1 MEKRWEFKNDPDPY
15 IIEDLVSQTRLPS
28 TILKL
33 LVARGYKNKE
43 DIETFLHPEDVEY
56 HDPFS
61 MKDMEKAVERVI
73 SALVNR
79 ENILIWGDYDV
90 DGITSTSILYLFFL
104 RRLGLKVDYVIPNRE
119 SDGYGLSNEGILK
132 ASNND
137 VNLIITVDCGI
148 TSVQEVNYAKKLGI
162 DIIIT
167 DHHEPDNELPNAYAV
182 IDPKRNDCNY
192 PFKHL
197 AGVGVAFKLIQGILL
212 NNDMPL
218 KISSKFINITAIGT
232 AADIVPM
239 TGENRKIVYEG
250 LQNLGN
256 CPNIGL
262 STLLKKLNF
271 YGKDVKVNNIL
282 FGLAPRI
289 NAVGRMGDAGRAVN
303 LLITNDFDEAE
314 RIVENLE
321 QENKRRREYDSD
333 TLKEAI
339 KILEEVDNFDPKIDK
354 AIVVANE
361 NWHVGVIGIV
371 ASRLVEKYYRPS
383 VVISINDGVGKGSC
397 RSISGINIY
406 EVLTECYELDL
417 LEKENFGGH
426 NYAAGFEIDSKNI
439 PEFKKKFNEI
449 ISRTTPD
456 KDFKPFLALNLK
468 IDFNDIDQEM
478 MNNLYLFEPFGPY
491 NEQPIFATENVDI
504 VGEVRIV
511 GSKVDSNNRKLRAKG
526 NHLRMK
532 LRQNG
537 IVFDAIGFNLADK
550 YDLVNDLRSN
560 LKFAYLIEENNWN
573 GSSYIQ
579 LKIKDILA

>member
-1 MEKRWEFKNDPDPY
+1 MEKRWEFKDDPEPN
-15 IIEDLVSQTRLPS
+15 IIDELISQTGFSLP
-28 TILKL
+28 ILKL
-33 LVARGYKNKE
+33 LVSRGYTKPE
-43 DIETFLHPEDVEY
+43 DIETFLHPENVEY
-56 HDPFS
+56 HDPFL
-61 MKDMEKAVERVI
+61 MKDMDKAVERI
-73 SALVNR
+73 TDALVDR

-104 RRLGLKVDYVIPNRE
+104 RRLGLKVDYAIPNRE
-119 SDGYGLSNEGILK
+119 SEGYGLSKEGILQ
-132 ASNND
+132 ASKD
-137 VNLIITVDCGI
+137 GVDLIITVDCGI
-148 TSVQEVNYAKKLGI
+148 TSVQEVAYAKTLGI
-162 DIIIT
+162 DVIIT
-167 DHHEPDNELPNAYAV
+167 DHHEPDNELPDAYAI
-182 IDPKRNDCNY
+182 IDPKRTDCNY
-192 PFKHL
+192 PYKHL
-197 AGVGVAFKLIQGILL
+197 AGVGVAFKLIQGILAS
-212 NNDMPL
+212 NDMPQ
-218 KISSKFINITAIGT
+218 KISDKFINITAIGT

-250 LQNLGN
+250 LETLGN

-271 YGKDVKVNNIL
+271 YGNKVKVNHIL

-303 LLITNDFDEAE
+303 LLITNDTHDAND
-314 RIVENLE
+314 IVEELE
-321 QENKRRREYDSD
+321 RENKRRREHDAE
-333 TLKEAI
+333 TLSEAI
-339 KILEEVDNFDPKIDK
+339 NILEGVDNFNPKTDK
-354 AIVVANE
+354 AIVVACE

-383 VVISINDGVGKGSC
+383 VVISINDGIGKGSC

-406 EVLTECYELDL
+406 EVLRECYELNL
-417 LEKENFGGH
+417 LEQENFGGH
-426 NYAAGFEIDSKNI
+426 NYAAGFEIDSAKI

-456 KDFKPFLALNLK
+456 KDFKPFLKIDLK

-478 MNNLYLFEPFGPY
+478 MDNLYLFEPFGPY
-491 NEQPIFATENVDI
+491 NDQPVFATENVDI
-504 VGEVRIV
+504 VGDVRIV
-511 GSKVDSNNRKLRAKG
+511 GSKVDENNRKMKAKG

-537 IVFDAIGFNLADK
+537 IVFDAIGFNLANK
-550 YDLVNDLRSN
+550 FDLVNDLRSN

>member
-1 MEKRWEFKNDPDPY
+1 VEKRWEFKNDPETH
-15 IIEDLVSQTRLPS
+15 IIDELASQTGLPLP
-28 TILKL
+28 ILKL
-33 LVARGYKNKE
+33 LVSRGYKKPE
-43 DIETFLHPEDVEY
+43 DIETFLHPENVEY
-56 HDPFS
+56 HDPFL
-61 MKDMEKAVERVI
+61 MKDMDKAVERI
-73 SALVNR
+73 TDALVDR

-104 RRLGLKVDYVIPNRE
+104 RRLGLKVNYAIPNRE
-119 SDGYGLSNEGILK
+119 SEGYGLSKEGILQ
-132 ASNND
+132 ASKD
-137 VNLIITVDCGI
+137 GVDLIITVDCGI
-148 TSVQEVNYAKKLGI
+148 TSVKEVEYAKTLGI
-162 DIIIT
+162 DVIIT
-167 DHHEPDNELPNAYAV
+167 DHHEPDSELPPAYAI
-182 IDPKRNDCNY
+182 IDPKRNDCDY
-192 PFKHL
+192 PYKHL
-197 AGVGVAFKLIQGILL
+197 AGVGVAFKLIQGILAS
-212 NNDMPL
+212 NDMPA
-218 KISSKFINITAIGT
+218 KISDKFINIAAIGT

-250 LQNLGN
+250 LETLGN

-271 YGKDVKVNNIL
+271 YGNKVKVNHIL

-303 LLITNDFDEAE
+303 LLITNDMHEAND
-314 RIVENLE
+314 IVANLE
-321 QENKRRREYDSD
+321 EENKRRRSHDAE
-333 TLKEAI
+333 TLREAI
-339 KILEEVDNFDPKIDK
+339 DILEGVDNFNPKTDK
-354 AIVVANE
+354 AIVVACE

-383 VVISINDGVGKGSC
+383 VVISINDGIGKGSC

-406 EVLTECYELDL
+406 EVLRECYELNL
-417 LEKENFGGH
+417 LEQENFGGH

-456 KDFKPFLALNLK
+456 KDFKPFLKVDLR

-478 MNNLYLFEPFGPY
+478 MDSLYLFEPFGPY
-491 NEQPIFATENVDI
+491 NDQPVFATENIDL
-504 VGEVRIV
+504 VGDVRIV
-511 GSKVDSNNRKLRAKG
+511 GSKVDENNHKVKAKG

-550 YDLVNDLRSN
+550 FDLVNDLRSN
-560 LKFAYLIEENNWN
+560 LKYAYLIEENNWN

>member
-1 MEKRWEFKNDPDPY
+1 MEKRWELKNDPEPY
-15 IIEDLVSQTRLPS
+15 ITDDLKSQTGLPS
-28 TILKL
+28 AILKL
-33 LVARGYKNKE
+33 LVSRGYKTQE
-43 DIETFLHPEDVEY
+43 DIETFLHPENVEY
-56 HDPFS
+56 HDPFL
-61 MKDMEKAVERVI
+61 MKDMDKAVERI
-73 SALVNR
+73 TDALVNR

-104 RRLGLKVDYVIPNRE
+104 RRLGLKVDYAIPNRE
-119 SDGYGLSNEGILK
+119 SEGYGLSKKGVLQ
-132 ASNND
+132 ASKD
-137 VNLIITVDCGI
+137 GVNLIITVDCGI
-148 TSVQEVNYAKKLGI
+148 TSVREVEYAKTLDI
-162 DIIIT
+162 DVIVT
-167 DHHEPDNELPNAYAV
+167 DHHEPDNELPPAYAI

-192 PFKHL
+192 PYKHL
-197 AGVGVAFKLIQGILL
+197 AGVGVAFKLIQGILIS
-212 NNDMPL
+212 NDMPL
-218 KISSKFINITAIGT
+218 KIAEKFINITAIGT

-250 LQNLGN
+250 LETLGS
-256 CPNIGL
+256 CSNIGL

-271 YGKDVKVNNIL
+271 YGTKVKVNNIL

-303 LLITNDFDEAE
+303 LLISNDSQEATE
-314 RIVENLE
+314 IVLDLE
-321 QENKRRREYDSD
+321 KENKRRREYDSK
-333 TLKEAI
+333 TLNEAI
-339 KILEEVDNFDPKIDK
+339 SILEGVDNFNPKIDK

-383 VVISINDGVGKGSC
+383 VVISVNDGIGKGSC

-406 EVLTECYELDL
+406 EVLIECYELNI

-426 NYAAGFEIDSKNI
+426 NYAAGFEIDSKKI

-449 ISRTTPD
+449 VSRTTPD
-456 KDFKPFLALNLK
+456 KDFKPFLKIDLM

-478 MNNLYLFEPFGPY
+478 MDNLYLFEPFGPY
-491 NEQPIFATENVDI
+491 NDQPVFSTENVEI
-504 VGEVRIV
+504 VGDVRIV
-511 GSKVDSNNRKLRAKG
+511 GSKVDENNRKAKIKG

-537 IVFDAIGFNLADK
+537 IVFDAIAFNLADK

>member
-1 MEKRWEFKNDPDPY
+1 VEKRWEFKDDPEPN
-15 IIEDLVSQTRLPS
+15 IIDELISQTGFSLP
-28 TILKL
+28 ILKL
-33 LVARGYKNKE
+33 LVSRGYTKPE
-43 DIETFLHPEDVEY
+43 DIETFLHPENVEY
-56 HDPFS
+56 HDPFL
-61 MKDMEKAVERVI
+61 MKDMDKAVERI
-73 SALVNR
+73 TDALVDR

-104 RRLGLKVDYVIPNRE
+104 RRLGLKVDYAIPNRE
-119 SDGYGLSNEGILK
+119 SEGYGLSKEGILQ
-132 ASNND
+132 ASKD
-137 VNLIITVDCGI
+137 GVDLIITVDCGI
-148 TSVQEVNYAKKLGI
+148 TSVQEVAYAKTLGI
-162 DIIIT
+162 DVIIT
-167 DHHEPDNELPNAYAV
+167 DHHEPDNELPDAYAI
-182 IDPKRNDCNY
+182 IDPKRTDCNY
-192 PFKHL
+192 PYKHL
-197 AGVGVAFKLIQGILL
+197 AGVGVAFKLIQGILAS
-212 NNDMPL
+212 NDMPQ
-218 KISSKFINITAIGT
+218 KISDKFINITAIGT

-250 LQNLGN
+250 LETLGN

-271 YGKDVKVNNIL
+271 YGNKVKVNHIL

-303 LLITNDFDEAE
+303 LLITNDTHDAND
-314 RIVENLE
+314 IVEELE
-321 QENKRRREYDSD
+321 RENKRRREHDAE
-333 TLKEAI
+333 TLSEAI
-339 KILEEVDNFDPKIDK
+339 NILEGVDNFNPKTDK
-354 AIVVANE
+354 AIVVACE

-383 VVISINDGVGKGSC
+383 VVISINDGIGKGSC

-406 EVLTECYELDL
+406 EVLRECYELNL
-417 LEKENFGGH
+417 LEQENFGGH
-426 NYAAGFEIDSKNI
+426 NYAAGFEIDSAKI

-456 KDFKPFLALNLK
+456 KDFKPFLKIDLK

-478 MNNLYLFEPFGPY
+478 MDNLYLFEPFGPY
-491 NEQPIFATENVDI
+491 NDQPVFATENVDI
-504 VGEVRIV
+504 VGDVRIV
-511 GSKVDSNNRKLRAKG
+511 GSKVDENNRKMKAKG

-537 IVFDAIGFNLADK
+537 IVFDAIGFNLANK
-550 YDLVNDLRSN
+550 FDLVNDLRSN

>member
-1 MEKRWEFKNDPDPY
+1 MEKRWEFKDDPEPY
-15 IIEDLVSQTRLPS
+15 IIDELLSQTGLPLA
-28 TILKL
+28 ILKL
-33 LVARGYKNKE
+33 LVSRGYTNQE
-43 DIETFLHPEDVEY
+43 DIETFLHPENVEY
-56 HDPFS
+56 HDPFL
-61 MKDMEKAVERVI
+61 MKDMDKAVERVI
-73 SALVNR
+73 EALVNR

-104 RRLGLKVDYVIPNRE
+104 RRLGLKVDYAIPNRE
-119 SDGYGLSNEGILK
+119 SEGYGLSNGGILQ
-132 ASNND
+132 ASKD
-137 VNLIITVDCGI
+137 GVDLIITVDCGI
-148 TSVQEVNYAKKLGI
+148 TSVQEVEYAKTLGI

-167 DHHEPDNELPNAYAV
+167 DHHEPDNELPKAHAI
-182 IDPKRNDCNY
+182 IDPKRNDCGY
-192 PFKHL
+192 PYKHL
-197 AGVGVAFKLIQGILL
+197 AGVGVAFKLIQGILA
-212 NNDMPL
+212 NNDMPE
-218 KISSKFINITAIGT
+218 KISEKFINITAIGT

-250 LQNLGN
+250 LKTLGN

-262 STLLKKLNF
+262 TSLLKKLNF
-271 YGKDVKVNNIL
+271 YGNKVKVNHIL

-303 LLITNDFDEAE
+303 LLITNDTYEASE
-314 RIVENLE
+314 IVADLE
-321 QENKRRREYDSD
+321 MENKRRREYDAE
-333 TLKEAI
+333 TLSEAI
-339 KILEEVDNFDPKIDK
+339 NILEKVDGFDPKIDK

-383 VVISINDGVGKGSC
+383 VVISVNDGIGKGSC

-406 EVLTECYELDL
+406 EVLTECYELNL
-417 LEKENFGGH
+417 LEQENFGGH

-456 KDFKPFLALNLK
+456 KDFKPFLK
-468 IDFNDIDQEM
+468 IDLNINFNDIDQDM
-478 MNNLYLFEPFGPY
+478 MENLYLFEPFGPY
-491 NEQPIFATENVDI
+491 NEQPVFSTENVDL

-511 GSKVDSNNRKLRAKG
+511 GSKVDENNQKMKSKG

>member
-1 MEKRWEFKNDPDPY
+1 MEKRWEFKNDPEPY
-15 IIEDLVSQTRLPS
+15 IIDDLASQTGLPS
-28 TILKL
+28 AILKL
-33 LVARGYKNKE
+33 LVSRGYKTRE
-43 DIETFLHPEDVEY
+43 DIETFLHPENVEY
-56 HDPFS
+56 HDPFL
-61 MKDMEKAVERVI
+61 MKDMDKAVERVI
-73 SALVNR
+73 EALVNR

-104 RRLGLKVDYVIPNRE
+104 RRLGLKVDYAIPNRE
-119 SDGYGLSNEGILK
+119 SEGYGLSNNGILQ
-132 ASNND
+132 ASKNGVD
-137 VNLIITVDCGI
+137 LIITVDCGI
-148 TSVQEVNYAKKLGI
+148 TSVQEVEYAKSLGI

-167 DHHEPDNELPNAYAV
+167 DHHEPDNELPKAYAI
-182 IDPKRNDCNY
+182 IDPKRNDCDY
-192 PFKHL
+192 PYKHL
-197 AGVGVAFKLIQGILL
+197 AGVGVAFKLIQGILA

-218 KISSKFINITAIGT
+218 KISEKFINITAIGT

-250 LQNLGN
+250 LRTLGN

-271 YGKDVKVNNIL
+271 YGNDVKVNHIL

-289 NAVGRMGDAGRAVN
+289 NAVGRMGDAERAVN
-303 LLITNDFDEAE
+303 LLITNDIQEATE
-314 RIVENLE
+314 IVADLE
-321 QENKRRREYDSD
+321 LENKRRREFDAE
-333 TLKEAI
+333 TLSEAI
-339 KILEEVDNFDPKIDK
+339 NILEEVDHFDPKADK

-383 VVISINDGVGKGSC
+383 VVISINDGIGKGSC

-406 EVLTECYELDL
+406 EVLTECYELNL
-417 LEKENFGGH
+417 LEQENFGGH

-456 KDFKPFLALNLK
+456 KDFKPFLKIDLK
-468 IDFNDIDQEM
+468 IDFNDIDQDM
-478 MNNLYLFEPFGPY
+478 MDNLYLFEPFGPY
-491 NEQPIFATENVDI
+491 NEQPVFATENVDI

-511 GSKVDSNNRKLRAKG
+511 GSKLDSNNRKMKSKG

-550 YDLVNDLRSN
+550 FDLVNDLRSN